1 MLNFKIVISEFVK
14 SRYHAITFLLS
25 DLQFFFEGVKISL
38 ITALNSNSL
47 PVSLLFSSAATGADE
62 QELGTPILS
71 LCHGIF
77 TD

>member
-1 MLNFKIVISEFVK
+1 MLNFKIVISEFGK

-25 DLQFFFEGVKISL
+25 DLQFFSEGVKTSL

-47 PVSLLFSSAATGADE
+47 PVSLLSSSAATGADE
-62 QELGTPILS
+62 QELATPILS
-71 LCHGIF
+71 LCHGVF